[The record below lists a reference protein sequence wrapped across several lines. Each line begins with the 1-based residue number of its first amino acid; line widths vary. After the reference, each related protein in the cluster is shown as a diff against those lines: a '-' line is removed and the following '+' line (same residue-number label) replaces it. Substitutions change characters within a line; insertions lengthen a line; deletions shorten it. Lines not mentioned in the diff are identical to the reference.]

1 MEFEQLRGFLETA
14 REKSFTRAAE
24 KLFRTQ
30 PAVSLQ
36 IKSLETELGQRLF
49 ERHGK
54 RVTLTE
60 AGRVL
65 FNRAEQIFS
74 LVDTIRSELSGL
86 GELKTGR
93 LSIGTSDTNC
103 AYVLPPVVEAFR
115 LAYPGVEIQLTDRM
129 SPEVARLVVDGVVD
143 FGIVTLPAGDTRLDT
158 RPLFQRKDVVIAQ
171 PEHPLV
177 ARTRL
182 SLSHVADEPLLALE
196 RGSTSRSLM
205 DRMFLEAGLQPR
217 IAMELGSIEVIKKFV
232 AIGLGIAVVPEV
244 SVRSEVAAGLLGELT
259 VRGVPSREVGVVTRT
274 GGHLSPSAET
284 FLTYLLAQYEDES

>member
-14 REKSFTRAAE
+14 RERSFTRAAE

-60 AGRVL
+60 AGRLL
-65 FNRAEQIFS
+65 FNRTEQIFA
-74 LVDTIRSELSGL
+74 LVDTIRDEMSGI

-115 LAYPGVEIQLTDRM
+115 LAYPGIEIQLTDRM

-143 FGIVTLPAGDTRLDT
+143 FGIATLPVSDTRLDT
-158 RPLFQRKDVVIAQ
+158 RPLFQRMDVVIAQ
-171 PEHPLV
+171 HGHPLG
-177 ARTRL
+177 ARSRL
-182 SLSHVADEPLLALE
+182 SLAHVAEEPLLALE
-196 RGSTSRSLM
+196 RGSTSRSLT

-232 AIGLGIAVVPEV
+232 AIGLGIAVIP
-244 SVRSEVAAGLLGELT
+244 EVAARAEVEAGLLCQLR
-259 VRGVPSREVGVVTRT
+259 VRGLPLREVGVVTRT

-284 FLTYLLAQYEDES
+284 FLTYLLAQYEADL